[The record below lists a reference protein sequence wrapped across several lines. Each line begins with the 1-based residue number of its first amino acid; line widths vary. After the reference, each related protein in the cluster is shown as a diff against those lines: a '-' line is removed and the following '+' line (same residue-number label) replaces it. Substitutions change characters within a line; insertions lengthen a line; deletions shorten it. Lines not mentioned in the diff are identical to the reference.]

1 MGIYD
6 KIKNWM
12 TSKITNM
19 KLLDSPKDSE
29 QQEKTREKLKRYVVK
44 TLDKMTE
51 EEFEQA
57 LSSERYE
64 VKELIGEVLR
74 RIGASQELINKI
86 LQNQDAIDILKKHVM
101 FGKVSDIESKIYV
114 ENGEICVEN
123 SEPQKFSCQTQLGRL
138 ITSARICKNAKNGIT
153 LYCKE
158 MNSQGKHAQFS
169 VTYDRNGK
177 EMYSENSH
185 YLEDITIDKGFIDIC
200 KYLNDNDLI
209 TWSSCDGILAN
220 HQGKEDRVI
229 KAYISFLES
238 PKILDLITAFY
249 KNDKFELNLS
259 NLRCSEPYYYG
270 YNLIKGNIYGI
281 YFNNKLGQNTAEFEE
296 IAHNVCGRT
305 SEEKQDNERVFLES
319 LSKELVDD
327 EQSLLNISV
336 TFNQEVHTDS
346 NIDRKDNY
354 LQIDTK
360 SGVSTLDLIPIVKD
374 ISEKY
379 NLKIITGDDMLD
391 GEYIKY
397 YENMCFVHL
406 KKEHFGYI
414 LDIIREAKKLE
425 KILPA
430 ISVKYADEYDEFYK
444 DDDYEWDDEAKDS
457 LYDGI
462 SVE

>member
-6 KIKNWM
+6 KLKNWLI
-12 TSKITNM
+12 SKITNM

-29 QQEKTREKLKRYVVK
+29 QQEKSRVRLKRYVVK

-57 LSSERYE
+57 LSSGRYE

-74 RIGASQELINKI
+74 RIGANQELINRI
-86 LQNQDAIDILKKHVM
+86 LQNQDAIHILKKHVM

-123 SEPQKFSCQTQLGRL
+123 SEPQKFSCRTQLGKL
-138 ITSARICKNAKNGIT
+138 VTSARICKNAKNGIT

-177 EMYSENSH
+177 EMYSENSN

-209 TWSSCDGILAN
+209 TWASCDGTLAN
-220 HQGKEDRVI
+220 HQGREDEVI
-229 KAYISFLES
+229 MAYMTFLES

-249 KNDKFELNLS
+249 KNDKFELILS
-259 NLRCSEPYYYG
+259 NSGWSEPYYYG
-270 YNLIKGNIYGI
+270 YNLIKGNTYGI
-281 YFNNKLGQNTAEFEE
+281 YFYNKLGQSTAQFEE
-296 IAHNVCGRT
+296 IAHNACDRT
-305 SEEKQDNERVFLES
+305 LEEKQDNERGFLES
-319 LSKELVDD
+319 LSQELADD
-327 EQSLLNISV
+327 EQSLLHISV
-336 TFNQEVHTDS
+336 IFNQELYPYLNT
-346 NIDRKDNY
+346 DRKDNY
-354 LQIDTK
+354 LQIATK
-360 SGVSTLDLIPIVKD
+360 YKAPTLDLIPIVKH
-374 ISEKY
+374 IAEKY
-379 NLKIITGDDMLD
+379 NLKTIMGHDKLD
-391 GEYIKY
+391 GEFIEYF
-397 YENMCFVHL
+397 EDMCCVHL
-406 KKEHFGYI
+406 KEEHFGYI

-425 KILPA
+425 KTLPA
-430 ISVKYADEYDEFYK
+430 ISVKYADEYDEFYH
-444 DDDYEWDDEAKDS
+444 DDDYELDEEDQDK
-457 LYDGI
+457 LHDGI